1 MPEIILVRHG
11 ETDFNASETF
21 RGRADVPLNEKG
33 LRQAQLLGEYL
44 RDEKI
49 DTVYSSPLQRA
60 VKTAE
65 AIAAGHSLPV
75 NIVENLN
82 DIDCGNWQG
91 LSLREVK
98 EKYAELYQDWLDTPE
113 QVKIPGGESLEDVR
127 SRVVP
132 FVQDAVMRCGEGK
145 IVLVSHRAVNK
156 VLICALLG
164 LNNSSFW
171 NFKLDTGGIT
181 RFNFDGNRTAMVS
194 HNDTSFLKPLGY
206 LPLNDF

>member
-11 ETDFNASETF
+11 ETDFNAAETF

-49 DTVYSSPLQRA
+49 DTVYSGPLQRA

-65 AIAAGHSLPV
+65 AVAACHNLPV
-75 NIVENLN
+75 NVVENLN
-82 DIDCGNWQG
+82 DIDCGEWQG

-98 EKYAELYQDWLDTPE
+98 ERYQELYQDWLDTPE
-113 QVKIPGGESLEDVR
+113 QVKLPGGESLEDVKNR
-127 SRVVP
+127 ALP

-156 VLICALLG
+156 VLICALLR
-164 LNNSSFW
+164 LDNSSFW
-171 NFKLDTGGIT
+171 SFKMDTGGIT
-181 RFNFDGNRTAMVS
+181 RFNFDGDKVVLTS
-194 HNDTSFLKPLGY
+194 YNDTSFLKSLGN
-206 LPLNDF
+206 LPLRDF